1 MEQSG
6 SYKDE
11 VLLERWEQIVCGHLI
26 FIWENGKKKK
36 KENEGKTQIVMDDIK
51 HLPPQTAEPLGCRIV
66 ILSKSGNYFGNIP
79 LYNIVL

>member
-1 MEQSG
+1 MWPPYFYMG
-6 SYKDE
+6 K
-11 VLLERWEQIVCGHLI
+11 WE
-26 FIWENGKKKK
+26 KKK